1 MTETV
6 RRDLSLRALSDG
18 RPRPSE
24 SLKKVADLRNAL
36 RASSGHESAGKSG
49 KTSRMFGS
57 SSSDSGLRMPDRD
70 Q

>member
-36 RASSGHESAGKSG
+36 RVSSAHESTGKCRRTSG
-49 KTSRMFGS
+49 MFGS
-57 SSSDSGLRMPDRD
+57 SSSDSGQGTPERA